1 MYRVLLVDDEILV
14 RDAIRKRI
22 DWEGLGYE
30 LAGDCQNGKEAI
42 EFVKT
47 HSVDVVL
54 TDICMPYVD
63 GMELSHFLHDNYPEI
78 LIVIFSGFGEFE
90 YAKKAIQYNVSE
102 YLLKPVTAV
111 ELSEVLVNMRKKL
124 ESARKEE
131 QKIQH
136 LTKVS
141 KEYQK
146 NEQMIRSQAIS
157 SLVTCSKDVGE
168 CVQNLN
174 NMGISLDASDYRVV
188 VLSIDLYSELYEQNI
203 EQRQESALMA
213 FVVYNISD
221 EIVGNYDA
229 GIAYQESNNKTGILF
244 KTNRPREFCT
254 TVRKICYEIK
264 EKIYEA
270 MKLEISI
277 AVGPYVKKLEEL
289 HFSYDRA
296 NEVLSYRYLLG
307 GNLLLDLEN
316 DDDFE
321 RDISLYNE
329 LLAMSEA
336 VRKNQRQELDRI
348 LIKIRNKIVE
358 SRVNKSRACL
368 YMQQVVRT
376 LSELVEKVHPD
387 PRKIQEERNQLLG
400 KISEKKTFQKA
411 FDVVVR
417 YAEGVYDYL
426 KMENSSSG
434 KRQAMEAVEYIKENY
449 ADPDL
454 NLNGICAHLGISTSH
469 FSSIFKEETG
479 ETFME
484 FLIRIR
490 MDKAKDL
497 LEHTSLKNYEI
508 AERVGFAD
516 PHYFGISFKKMT
528 GKTPTEYA
536 KGKRR

>member
-174 NMGISLDASDYRVV
+174 NMGISLDASDYRVA
-188 VLSIDLYSELYEQNI
+188 VLSIDLYSEQI
-203 EQRQESALMA
+203 
-213 FVVYNISD
+213 
-221 EIVGNYDA
+221 G
-229 GIAYQESNNKTGILF
+229 
-244 KTNRPREFCT
+244 
-254 TVRKICYEIK
+254 
-264 EKIYEA
+264 
-270 MKLEISI
+270 
-277 AVGPYVKKLEEL
+277 
-289 HFSYDRA
+289 RA
-296 NEVLSYRYLLG
+296 SCR
-307 GNLLLDLEN
+307 
-316 DDDFE
+316 
-321 RDISLYNE
+321 
-329 LLAMSEA
+329 
-336 VRKNQRQELDRI
+336 
-348 LIKIRNKIVE
+348 
-358 SRVNKSRACL
+358 
-368 YMQQVVRT
+368 
-376 LSELVEKVHPD
+376 
-387 PRKIQEERNQLLG
+387 
-400 KISEKKTFQKA
+400 
-411 FDVVVR
+411 
-417 YAEGVYDYL
+417 
-426 KMENSSSG
+426 
-434 KRQAMEAVEYIKENY
+434 
-449 ADPDL
+449 
-454 NLNGICAHLGISTSH
+454 
-469 FSSIFKEETG
+469 
-479 ETFME
+479 
-484 FLIRIR
+484 
-490 MDKAKDL
+490 
-497 LEHTSLKNYEI
+497 
-508 AERVGFAD
+508 ERV
-516 PHYFGISFKKMT
+516 
-528 GKTPTEYA
+528 
-536 KGKRR
+536 

>member
-42 EFVKT
+42 EFVKE
-47 HSVDVVL
+47 HPVDVVL

-111 ELSEVLVNMRKKL
+111 ELSEVLSNMRKKL

-131 QKIQH
+131 QKIKR

-157 SLVTCSKDVGE
+157 SLVTCSKDMGE
-168 CVQNLN
+168 CIRNLES
-174 NMGISLDASDYRVV
+174 MGIFLDATDYRVA
-188 VLSIDLYSELYEQNI
+188 VLSIDLYSELHEQNI

-221 EIVGNYDA
+221 EIVSNYDA

-244 KTNRPREFCT
+244 KTNRPREFFG
-254 TVRKICYEIK
+254 TVKKICGEIQKKVYET
-264 EKIYEA
+264 

-277 AVGPYVKKLEEL
+277 AVGPYVKKADEL

-296 NEVLSYRYLLG
+296 NDALSYRYLMG
-307 GNLLLDLEN
+307 GNLLLDMESDDKFEN
-316 DDDFE
+316 
-321 RDISLYNE
+321 DISLYGE
-329 LLAMSEA
+329 LVQLSEA
-336 VRKNQRQELDRI
+336 VRKNQKREIDRI
-348 LIKIRNKIVE
+348 LKIIHDKIMG

-368 YMQQVVRT
+368 YMQQVIRT
-376 LSELVEKVHPD
+376 LSEMVEKVHPD
-387 PRKIQEERNQLLG
+387 PRKIQEERNQVLG
-400 KISEKKTFQKA
+400 KISEKKTFEKA
-411 FDVVVR
+411 FDLVKC
-417 YAEGVYDYL
+417 YADGTCDYL

-449 ADPDL
+449 VDPDL

-490 MDKAKDL
+490 MEKAKEL